1 MPDDRTERTR
11 LGQALRSAREDTGL
25 TGVAFAARLG
35 WDQSRLSKIERG
47 RQFPSVEDVRAWAG
61 AAGIDP
67 GPLLAQLQRARSE
80 HATWRDE
87 FRKAGSPAAKQ
98 ARIGSRY
105 ESATRIGKF
114 QPVMIPSQ
122 LQTAEY
128 ARELLHGPS
137 GPGAWGASDEAIEA
151 MVGVRMQRQQILYEP
166 GKTIA
171 VVILEAALYARLV
184 SPSTM
189 AGQLDRML
197 ALEGAIA
204 LDLGII
210 PTTELIPVY
219 PTSGFVV
226 FDSDLVVVETIGG
239 EDQISD
245 PDEIAKYVHWFEL
258 LHGAAV
264 HGREAAR
271 LIRAAIDNQQTQK
284 ENTR

>member
-11 LGQALRSAREDTGL
+11 LAEALRSAREATGL

-47 RQFPSVEDVRAWAG
+47 RQFPSADDVRAWAS
-61 AAGIDP
+61 AAGTDP
-67 GPLLAQLQRARSE
+67 GPLLEQLQRARSE
-80 HATWRDE
+80 HATWRQE
-87 FRKAGSPAAKQ
+87 YRRAGSPAAKQ
-98 ARIGSRY
+98 AKIGGRY

-128 ARELLHGPS
+128 ARELLRGPS
-137 GPGAWGASDEAIEA
+137 GPGAWGATDEAIEA
-151 MVGVRMQRQQILYEP
+151 MVGARMQRQQILYEP
-166 GKTIA
+166 GRTIS
-171 VVILEAALYARLV
+171 VVILEAALYTRLV
-184 SPSTM
+184 SPAAM

-210 PTTELIPVY
+210 PQTALVPVF

-226 FDSDLVVVETIGG
+226 FDDQLVVVETIGG

-245 PDEIAKYVHWFEL
+245 PEEVSRYVHWFGL
-258 LHGAAV
+258 LSGAAV
-264 HGREAAR
+264 HGREASG
-271 LIRAAIDNQQTQK
+271 LIRAAINNQQTV
-284 ENTR
+284 

>member
-1 MPDDRTERTR
+1 MPEDRTERIR

-47 RQFPSVEDVRAWAG
+47 KQFPSTEDVRAWAD

-67 GPLLAQLQRARSE
+67 GPLLAQLQRARTE

-128 ARELLHGPS
+128 ARELLRGPS

-151 MVGVRMQRQQILYEP
+151 MVGARMQRQQILYEP
-166 GKTIA
+166 DRTIA

-184 SPSTM
+184 SSDAM

-245 PDEIAKYVHWFEL
+245 PDEVAKYVHWFEL

-264 HGREAAR
+264 HGRAAAA
-271 LIRAAIDNQQTQK
+271 LIRTAINNQQTEK
-284 ENTR
+284 DNMR